1 MKKNHLGVL
10 FVLITHLMFSQS
22 FVGNLTD
29 ISKEQDLE
37 FQSVEKSMKLI
48 KANEIDNYK
57 IREINSKE
65 FDTIKKPI
73 AYLIQDLN
81 KPETYLIRDF
91 NNRVGTISIA
101 IKNNDKFKVYELFPA
116 NKNPNDTLYFEKKN
130 DKFGFLRMPSLTI
143 KEIKRVKL
151 DKSKSE
157 ELIIK
162 FSYQYVGC
170 PDCNQSQATTTNGYI
185 LFDFD
190 KLQLLKLI
198 NFHTTSLATQLMEL
212 QHFENFKIEFKKNYV
227 KMKNKKYF
235 YKDYKLIR
243 E

>member
-1 MKKNHLGVL
+1 MKNTHFGIL
-10 FVLITHLMFSQS
+10 FILITNLMYSQG
-22 FVGNLTD
+22 FVGKLTD
-29 ISKEQDLE
+29 ISNEQELE
-37 FQSVEKSMKLI
+37 FQSVEKSMKLM

-73 AYLIQDLN
+73 AYLIQDFN
-81 KPETYLIRDF
+81 KPETYLIEDF
-91 NNRVGTISIA
+91 NNKIGTISIA
-101 IKNNDKFKVYELFPA
+101 IKNNDEFKVYELFPA
-116 NKNPNDTLYFEKKN
+116 NKNPNDTLYFDKKN
-130 DKFGFLRMPSLTI
+130 DGFGFLSMSAPAI

-162 FSYQYVGC
+162 FSYQHVGC
-170 PDCNQSQATTTNGYI
+170 FDCNQSQATTTNGYI

-198 NFHTTSLATQLMEL
+198 NFHNTSLAQQLMFF
-212 QHFENFKIEFKKNYV
+212 QNFENFKIEFKENYV
-227 KMKNKKYF
+227 KMKNRKYF
-235 YKDYKLIR
+235 YKDNKLIR
-243 E
+243 K